1 MLVTGQQAICD
12 IFGVAPKTIT
22 EWQSDGMPVHF
33 QGGRGTPSQYDT
45 VACIEWRVNRS
56 AAGPDGYD
64 LTAERARL
72 AHHQANIAALDEETK
87 RKTLIPAEQVR
98 TKWQDMLASFRARLL
113 SLPTR
118 IAASCVGLDESA
130 IEKAAR
136 DLVHQSLDELSRGDG
151 VD

>member
-1 MLVTGQQAICD
+1 MSQPATSAFCKAVGINWKTESLDAIREAYIRNLREQAS
-12 IFGVAPKTIT
+12 GRS
-22 EWQSDGMPVHF
+22 SD
-33 QGGRGTPSQYDT
+33 D
-45 VACIEWRVNRS
+45 S
-56 AAGPDGYD
+56 AYD
-64 LTAERARL
+64 LVSERARL

-98 TKWQDMLASFRARLL
+98 AKWQDMLASFRARLL